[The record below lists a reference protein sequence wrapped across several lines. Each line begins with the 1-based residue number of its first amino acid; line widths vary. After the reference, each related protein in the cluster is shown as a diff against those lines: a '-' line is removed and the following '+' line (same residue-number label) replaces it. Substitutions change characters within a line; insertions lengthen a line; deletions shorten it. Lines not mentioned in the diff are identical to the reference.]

1 MNRILDEAL
10 KHIDVTAL
18 SFSEWLS
25 LGIAIKNE
33 GYDCSVWDDLSKKD
47 VARYMEGDCEHRW
60 QTFREKGEGDRS
72 VTGGTIVRFAKLN
85 GWSPDQQT
93 VFQLDFDDSIIDYQA
108 VPVENDYRNMKSISM
123 TQVEQLRRYIH
134 TLFDPGDYIGFVTGD
149 VYQNEEGRWV
159 PRKGV
164 CSMTAADILELLD
177 KYPDDIGAAI
187 GDWKEEAGAWIR
199 INPLDGKGVKNQNVT
214 AFRFALV
221 ECDSVSVREQL
232 AAYIKYQLPIAAL
245 VHSGGKS
252 LHAVVKIDA
261 ASYEEYNSR
270 VRFLYDYLSGKGL
283 KIDMANRN
291 PSRLTRMPGVT
302 RNGKVQALIAV
313 DIGRKTWDDWYR
325 HVRNEIDEMPDIVPL
340 SRYIDDP
347 PEPPKE
353 IIQGVLRKGHKMLV
367 SAASKSAK
375 SFLAMEL
382 CTAVS
387 NGGDWLKF
395 HCIKGQAL
403 YVNLELQGESCEARF
418 HDIYKA
424 AGVPN
429 KESVSVQIWNLRG
442 HTKPLDKLAPA
453 LIDRAKGMDYDL
465 IIIDP
470 LYKVLIGDENS
481 ATEMAKFC
489 RQWDIICE
497 KTGAAVVMFHHH
509 SKGIQGGK
517 MAHDRA
523 SGSGVLARD
532 PDAILDIIEL
542 DLSKLRKENA
552 DKIKG
557 TAWKME
563 GSLREFPDFEPFNFW
578 FKYPIHFLDTDGVLD
593 EAYAPGSR
601 AGNLAKSGKRQDTV
615 TKDKLIEAYNT
626 LKGFDEDKPVK
637 TKDIAD
643 YLQKTTQCISSHLRD
658 NPETFEVNR
667 GVVIMRAKEKG

>member
-1 MNRILDEAL
+1 MNRVIEEAL
-10 KHIDVTAL
+10 KHIDVTVL
-18 SFSEWLS
+18 SFAEWVS
-25 LGIAIKNE
+25 LGMALKNE

-47 VARYMEGDCEHRW
+47 AVRYMEGECEKRW
-60 QTFREKGEGDRS
+60 KSFRKTESGESQVR
-72 VTGGTIVRFAKLN
+72 GGTIVRLARQN
-85 GWSPDQQT
+85 GWFPEQKA
-93 VFQLDFDDSIIDYQA
+93 VYALDFDDELIDYKA
-108 VPVENDYRNMKSISM
+108 EPAANDYHEWKSTSL
-123 TQVEQLRRYIH
+123 TAVEQLQLYIH
-134 TLFDPGDYIGFVTGD
+134 TLFDFSDHVGFVTND
-149 VYQNEEGRWV
+149 VYKNDEGKWL
-159 PRKGV
+159 PGKGIY
-164 CSMTAADILELLD
+164 SMTASQILESLD
-177 KYPDDIGAAI
+177 KYPEDIGAAV

-199 INPLDGKGVKNQNVT
+199 VNPLDGKGVKNLNVT

-221 ECDSVSVREQL
+221 ECDSVPVREQL
-232 AAYIKYQLPIAAL
+232 AAYRKYQLPIATL
-245 VHSGGKS
+245 VSSGGKS
-252 LHAVVKIDA
+252 LHAVVRIDA
-261 ASYEEYNSR
+261 GSYEEYSFR
-270 VRFLYDYLSGKGL
+270 VRFLYDYLSDKGL
-283 KIDMANRN
+283 KIDTANKN
-291 PSRLTRMPGVT
+291 PSRLTRMPGIT
-302 RNGKVQALIAV
+302 RNGKEQALIAV

-325 HVRNEIDEMPDIVPL
+325 HIKNEIDEIPDIVPL
-340 SRYIDDP
+340 SRYIENP
-347 PEPPKE
+347 PAPPKE

-382 CTAVS
+382 CAAVS

-395 HCIKGQAL
+395 HCLKGQAL
-403 YVNLELQGESCEARF
+403 YVNLELQGESCTARF

-424 AGVPN
+424 AGVQN
-429 KESVSVQIWNLRG
+429 KESVNVQIWNLRG
-442 HTKPLDKLAPA
+442 HTNSLDKLVPF
-453 LIDRAKGMDYDL
+453 LIDKTKGMDFDL

-509 SKGIQGGK
+509 SKGLQGGK
-517 MAHDRA
+517 QANDRA

-593 EAYAPGSR
+593 EVYAPGSR
-601 AGNLAKSGKRQDTV
+601 AGNLAKSGKRKDTV
-615 TKDKLIEAYNT
+615 TKEKLIEAYNT
-626 LKGFDEDKPVK
+626 LKGFDESKPVK

-643 YLQKTTQCISSHLRD
+643 YLQKTTQCVSSHLRD
-658 NPETFEVNR
+658 NPDTFEVKR
-667 GVVIMRAKEKG
+667 GVVTIKDDSV